1 MTDNARNSLL
11 VLGAG
16 SLIVFLLIVEW
27 PQYLSNS
34 SSLALVIAAQLMLV
48 VIAKYR
54 SAFFS
59 VLIIVFLLAGTD
71 LPLHGPFLQARWA
84 VLAVAAVVGVAIY
97 LKDATHH
104 FKVFHLVALFCML
117 SAVVSAFV
125 SQYPAESRLKAASL
139 SLL

>member
-1 MTDNARNSLL
+1 
-11 VLGAG
+11 
-16 SLIVFLLIVEW
+16 
-27 PQYLSNS
+27 
-34 SSLALVIAAQLMLV
+34 MLV

-139 SLL
+139 SLLFLYSLSGARVAVPAIHPERFFHRLLLGC